1 MTHFLRKMA
10 AAWII
15 ILGSVSVGFAQQ
27 QMPPIPTDPNV
38 RIGKLD
44 NGLTYYIRHNELPE
58 KRADFYI
65 AQKVG
70 SILEEDNQRGL
81 AHFLEHMCFNGTKNF
96 PDKALIKY
104 LESIGVKFGENLNAY
119 TSIDE
124 TVYNISNVPVIRD
137 GIVDSCLLILHD
149 WADDLTLA
157 PKEIDSE
164 RGVIHEE
171 WRTSTGAMMR
181 MLERMMPT
189 MYPDSKYAYRLPIG
203 TMEVVDNF
211 PYQALR
217 DYYEKWYRPD
227 QQGVIVVGDIDV
239 DKVEAQIKSIFS
251 PIKMPENAA
260 KREYFPVPDNKE
272 PLIAIDKDKE
282 QTVPV
287 IYLFFKHDAVT
298 GEQKKNMDYLVLNY
312 MKSMIENMLN
322 ARLGE
327 LIQSANP
334 PFIEAQVSDGEF
346 FLAKSK
352 DAFSGLA
359 ASKEDGIDTA
369 LASLL
374 REIERMHKYGFTAS
388 EYARAKADYLRML
401 ESAYNERNKT
411 KNDSY
416 VDEYVRHFIDN
427 EPIPGIDTEYA
438 IMNQIV
444 PNIPVEAINSLIPSL
459 VTDSNMVVGVFCP
472 EKEGMKY
479 PTKEDILSV
488 INKVKAENITAYEDK
503 VSDEPLVAEKPQGG
517 KIQKSE
523 NGPFGSTILT
533 LSNGVRVI
541 LKPTDFKADEIK
553 MKAFSPGGSSLFPD
567 DEAININV
575 MNSVASVGGLGNFS
589 NVDLEKVLA
598 GKKASVS
605 ASVNGNTE
613 GLSGNCSPKDFET
626 LMQLVY
632 LSFTA
637 PRVDNDAFTSFKNR
651 LQASLAN
658 QEANPMTALQDTL
671 QKALYM
677 GHPRAI
683 RMKADMVDKIDY
695 AKIMDMY
702 KDRFKDASD
711 FTFIFVGNIKPE
723 EVEPLIETYLGALPS
738 INRKET
744 FRDNKIDMRQGDYKN
759 VFSKQLETPKATVLV
774 INNGKCAYTLKN
786 QIMMSMLSQIL
797 DIIYTENVREK
808 EGGTYGVSAYGNLSK
823 YPKEEAVLQIYFD
836 TDPAKRAKM
845 TDIILNE
852 LKKFAHEGPSAENL
866 NKVKEFKLKKHKED
880 TKENGY
886 WLSVLDEYL
895 WENTDMNTGYEDLVN
910 SITAKDLQEFT
921 KALLDQNNRIEV
933 SMTSEEAK

>member
-10 AAWII
+10 AAWL

-81 AHFLEHMCFNGTKNF
+81 AHFLEHMCFNGTKNL
-96 PDKALIKY
+96 PGKTLIKY

-137 GIVDSCLLILHD
+137 GVVDSCLLILHD
-149 WADDLTLA
+149 WADDLTLDS
-157 PKEIDSE
+157 KEIDSE

-171 WRTSTGAMMR
+171 WRTRTGAMMR

-189 MYPDSKYAYRLPIG
+189 LYPNSKYAYRLPIG

-227 QQGVIVVGDIDV
+227 QQGIVVVGDINI
-239 DKVEAQIKSIFS
+239 DKVEAQIKSVFA

-287 IYLFFKHDAVT
+287 IYLFYKHDAVT

-322 ARLGE
+322 ARLNE

-334 PFIEAQVSDGEF
+334 PFIQAQVSDGEF
-346 FLAKSK
+346 FLAKTK
-352 DAFSGLA
+352 DAFNGVA
-359 ASKEDGIDTA
+359 VSKEDGIDNA
-369 LASLL
+369 LGSLL

-411 KNDSY
+411 KNNSY
-416 VDEYVRHFIDN
+416 IDEYVRHFIDN
-427 EPIPGIDTEYA
+427 EPIPGIDNEYA

-444 PNIPVEAINSLIPSL
+444 PNIPIEAINSLIPSL

-479 PTKEDILSV
+479 PAKEDILSV

-503 VSDEPLVAEKPQGG
+503 VSDEPLIAEKPQGG

-523 NGPFGSTILT
+523 NGPFGSTVLT

-553 MKAFSPGGSSLFPD
+553 MKAFSPGGSSLFPN
-567 DEAININV
+567 DEVININV
-575 MNSVASVGGLGNFS
+575 INSVAGIGGLGNFS

-605 ASVNGNTE
+605 ASINGNTE
-613 GLSGNCSPKDFET
+613 GLNGNCSPKDFET

-637 PRVDNDAFTSFKNR
+637 PRVDNDAFTSFKSR
-651 LQASLAN
+651 MQASLAN

-677 GHPRAI
+677 GHPRTI
-683 RMKADMVDKIDY
+683 RMKAEMVDKIDY
-695 AKIMDMY
+695 AKIMEMY

-738 INRKET
+738 VNRKET
-744 FRDNKIDMRQGDYKN
+744 YRDNKVDMRQGDYKN

-774 INNGKCAYTLKN
+774 INNGKCTYTPKN
-786 QIMMSMLSQIL
+786 QIMMSMITQIL
-797 DIIYTENVREK
+797 DIMYTESVREK
-808 EGGTYGVSAYGNLSK
+808 EGGTYGVSAFGNLSK

-852 LKKFAHEGPSAENL
+852 LTQFANEGPSVENL
-866 NKVKEFKLKKHKED
+866 NKVKEFMLKKHKENA
-880 TKENGY
+880 KENSY
-886 WLSVLDEYL
+886 WVNMLDEYF
-895 WENTDMNTGYEDLVN
+895 WEKTDMNTGYENIVN
-910 SITAKDLQEFT
+910 SITGKDLQEFT
-921 KALLDQNNRIEV
+921 KALLDQNNRVEV